1 MAEADGQEKT
11 EQPTERR
18 IEESRKKGQIARS
31 REMGTFFVLLSGVV
45 GLWLISGMLYRA
57 LLEVIHR
64 CFVLRKAELF
74 DVAVMEKKLL
84 ENVSSLALPIIAMFA
99 IVFVCAVIGSIAV
112 GGVNFSA

>member
-45 GLWLISGMLYRA
+45 GSYA
-57 LLEVIHR
+57 LCSWR
-64 CFVLRKAELF
+64 
-74 DVAVMEKKLL
+74 
-84 ENVSSLALPIIAMFA
+84 
-99 IVFVCAVIGSIAV
+99 
-112 GGVNFSA
+112 